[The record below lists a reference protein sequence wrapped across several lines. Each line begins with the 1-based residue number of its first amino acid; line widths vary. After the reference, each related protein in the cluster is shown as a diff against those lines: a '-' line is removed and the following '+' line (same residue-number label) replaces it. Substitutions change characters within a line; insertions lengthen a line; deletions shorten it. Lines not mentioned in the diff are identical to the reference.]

1 MTMRQKVSDLF
12 NKAASPL
19 RSERI
24 PEAVEAGV
32 KGGGRGAAIV
42 GAGVAYLS
50 SRVASHLLRHAGS
63 VEEAVVAALQKSASL
78 KERQKLTRAAGWAA
92 RVLTQGLGGA
102 VHLGTAA
109 GLAVYMLGRGV
120 AGSGGFVGAT
130 AGGLSSGV
138 ADFMTGTIDSL
149 VLKESD
155 IAFMRARLVQL
166 GEGEHRAALAKMKAV
181 ESAIRAGR
189 RDRLLDL
196 LTIGGMTLGS
206 ILAGGHV
213 DPAIERAFEMAYP
226 GLAASGMTFAD
237 AVAAQS
243 NEGLVGLLAGVKGK
257 LFELQLLDHLN
268 AGNLPEGLEVRLA
281 ESATQAGWDIQIVDA
296 ETGAAHELLQA
307 KATDSISY
315 VQQALSRY
323 PDIDVVSTTE
333 LHAVMTVKGLAEQV
347 RDGGVLNADLN
358 QALGDAA
365 QGGGSVGMTDFAP
378 SSLGLAFV
386 TLSVLLSSR
395 HLFARE
401 LDQELG
407 SRSSKAVAA
416 SFAGHSAM
424 VLTQT
429 WWLALLSGV
438 GSGILANKGRD
449 KRLKLDALLEALT
462 IMEAKAAT
470 QSRHNAT
477 DIDLPALAG

>member
-1 MTMRQKVSDLF
+1 MRKKISDLI
-12 NKAASPL
+12 NQAASPL
-19 RSERI
+19 KSGSI

-32 KGGGRGAAIV
+32 KGGGRGTAIV
-42 GAGVAYLS
+42 GAGVAYVS
-50 SRVASHLLRHAGS
+50 SRVAGHLLRRAES
-63 VEEAVVAALQKSASL
+63 VEEAVVALLEKSASL
-78 KERQKLTRAAGWAA
+78 KERQKLTRAAGCTA

-102 VHLGTAA
+102 VHVGTAA

-120 AGSGGFVGAT
+120 AGSSGFVGST
-130 AGGLSSGV
+130 VGGLSSGV
-138 ADFMTGTIDSL
+138 ADFMTGTVDSL

-155 IAFMRARLVQL
+155 IAFIRARLVQL
-166 GEGEHRAALAKMKAV
+166 GEGEHRAALARMKKVQA
-181 ESAIRAGR
+181 AIRAGR
-189 RDRLLDL
+189 RDRLLDQ
-196 LTIGGMTLGS
+196 LTVGGMTLGS
-206 ILAGGHV
+206 ILASDQV
-213 DPAIERAFEMAYP
+213 DPAIERAFAMAYP
-226 GLAASGMTFAD
+226 GQAASGITFAD

-268 AGNLPEGLEVRLA
+268 AGNLPEGLEARLA
-281 ESATQAGWDIQIVDA
+281 ESATQAGWDIQIVDKQ
-296 ETGAAHELLQA
+296 TGVVHELLQA
-307 KATDSISY
+307 KASDSVTY
-315 VQQALSRY
+315 VQQAPDKY

-333 LHAVMTVKGLAEQV
+333 LHAVLTARGLAEQV
-347 RDGGVLNADLN
+347 RDGGVLNADLE
-358 QALGDAA
+358 QTLAEAA
-365 QGGGSVGMTDFAP
+365 SAGQPIGIADFVP
-378 SSLGLAFV
+378 SSLGLAFI

-395 HLFARE
+395 HLSARE
-401 LDQELG
+401 MGQELG

-416 SFAGHSAM
+416 TFAGHTAM